1 MTTEAREGVLPR
13 GVGDGSHLGVSRADK
28 RRRLRVHLAVA
39 VLPGP
44 GVRGLEEGVVVPA
57 ELVAHALAAR
67 ALRVVVHRHQ
77 EGGPRLA
84 ADCARAHPANAS
96 GELLSGS
103 WPSTPRCRGRGG
115 GCVGG
120 GRAAGNATACSPFR
134 PLPKR
139 RFEPLPKRLV
149 REGAGPRG
157 KGGGRGAEGLCRA
170 GQGRGQRNGMQSL
183 SGRYRNAA
191 SSRYRNASCGEGWGL
206 CRAGQGRG
214 QRNGMQSLSGR
225 YRNAASSRYRN
236 ASCGKGQGRG
246 GRGGEGV
253 RKGGGRRTVAC
264 PGPFPL

>member
-115 GCVGG
+115 GCVGR

-134 PLPKR
+134 AATETPLRAATETPRAGRGRAEGEKFEKFPPDPLR
-139 RFEPLPKRLV
+139 RARAKGQRFDCAGALGRELHLLGLPQTRVDIEVVAEDLARLRRVGRRAKLVEVVHDLNPGQHLPDGGQERGDGLV
-149 REGAGPRG
+149 RDSP
-157 KGGGRGAEGLCRA
+157 
-170 GQGRGQRNGMQSL
+170 QT
-183 SGRYRNAA
+183 
-191 SSRYRNASCGEGWGL
+191 GE
-206 CRAGQGRG
+206 
-214 QRNGMQSLSGR
+214 
-225 YRNAASSRYRN
+225 
-236 ASCGKGQGRG
+236 
-246 GRGGEGV
+246 
-253 RKGGGRRTVAC
+253 RR
-264 PGPFPL
+264 L